1 MLRIS
6 LASLALALISI
17 SALAAPKVSEHE
29 RALQKAS
36 KWSDMTAQLKGRLP
50 SNVVKEF
57 ADYAKDIEFP
67 FSRRIKNKLVLTQGD
82 GTKVT
87 IEYKKDGAISLNGKD
102 WKLKPLATVEEEV
115 TRLALFLNGEKKT
128 ESSLF
133 GLMPAAQAGGVGALG
148 AAAAAFAG
156 ANAWKAESC
165 GEEELQG
172 DLVND
177 CPLMAVK
184 MRPILVK
191 VRRIE
196 DPELYLPVSL
206 KCPADNRGTLELI
219 SKNIEG
225 KADRIRISVN
235 KKLKPVVV
243 TAAVADKGGQFED
256 YISVDLSSTKDES
269 EIEFG
274 RTVYRRNESL
284 LREVCN
290 GPKRNKERY
299 YASLASNRT
308 DLSQSS
314 HSGGVSEDPT
324 MEAL

>member
-1 MLRIS
+1 MFKIS
-6 LASLALALISI
+6 LVLALVSI
-17 SALAAPKVSEHE
+17 PALAAPQVSEHE

-36 KWSDMTAQLKGRLP
+36 KWADVTAQLKGRLP

-57 ADYAKDIEFP
+57 SEFAAGVEFP
-67 FSRRIKNKLVLTQGD
+67 SSRRIKNKLVLTQND

-115 TRLALFLNGEKKT
+115 TRLALFLNGEKKA

-133 GLMPAAQAGGVGALG
+133 GLVPAAQAGGAGSLG

-165 GEEELQG
+165 GEEEIQG

-191 VRRIE
+191 AKAVT
-196 DPELYLPVSL
+196 DPEKLMPVNL
-206 KCPADNRGTLELI
+206 KCPADNRGVLELV
-219 SKNIEG
+219 SKNLNGQSERIKVKYDG
-225 KADRIRISVN
+225 K
-235 KKLKPVVV
+235 KPVAV
-243 TAAVADKGGQFED
+243 TVDMAERSAAFEEFFSVDIFNSTED
-256 YISVDLSSTKDES
+256 YEIESAKAMFKVTNPLLEGVCLGTKKAKKRYFAALEANRSDLST
-269 EIEFG
+269 
-274 RTVYRRNESL
+274 
-284 LREVCN
+284 
-290 GPKRNKERY
+290 
-299 YASLASNRT
+299 
-308 DLSQSS
+308 QSS
-314 HSGGVSEDPT
+314 QETSTGGASI
-324 MEAL
+324 EAL